1 MTTSAVRSRV
11 LHRHRPSFRC
21 ADALLTR
28 GAGTNAVPP
37 SSSVIASRKLTRR
50 MRGGT
55 TVKSLVKL
63 SGQARRLL
71 VCHRCNPRCRLPE
84 RSGGRQ
90 QRGSPR
96 RKRHSARL
104 TKERARFRMREHS
117 SSFQHTDAR
126 QSARRLIVGL
136 TDALVPASNS
146 VCSPLSEPSG
156 LLPGWLSIRAIAL
169 RGGGSPRSP
178 PAEAPPRQRAAR
190 TRARRGPPCERAA
203 SQPYARLRPE
213 LWVLR
218 ERGRGS

>member
-1 MTTSAVRSRV
+1 VRSRV

-104 TKERARFRMREHS
+104 TKERARFACASTHRLFSAQMRGNARGVLS
-117 SSFQHTDAR
+117 SAWPTRSCLHR
-126 QSARRLIVGL
+126 I
-136 TDALVPASNS
+136 S

-178 PAEAPPRQRAAR
+178 PAEAPPRQRAAG